1 MANIWDR
8 LQNLWNKARSGE
20 TRTPACFSIEA
31 GDGNPFSPRQHY
43 FQIIINEMFLA
54 NEREWFV
61 TYSPMAFVAATYIYN
76 KNRETS
82 PFIVGPSMLEEYG
95 QELPQGMIFRNTP
108 VTSLH
113 PYQGGELILT
123 VILYKVQ
130 RKNNVDNV
138 LKVLEKVSS
147 VINPAVP
154 AVDFASYLKIAD
166 SIMDGVETLLGL
178 EETVPVVGYRLTIN
192 PDIGQRLEP
201 IYMVLIDGDER
212 EVRKDEFLVRESR
225 LHRASQPYRGRD
237 FVLLKIAQGGK
248 RTDEQTL
255 PFYPLWETTRE
266 MATRSTND
274 HIWDEAKAH
283 FKTLNRALLSSP
295 DLTKPDYDRLSD
307 EYLAEVKEQRER
319 AVALNS
325 MRASSELS
333 EEETRTRRIS
343 EELDEL
349 DEL

>member
-8 LQNLWNKARSGE
+8 LQNLWNKARAGE
-20 TRTPACFSIEA
+20 TRTPACFSIKAE
-31 GDGNPFSPRQHY
+31 DGNPFSPRQHY
-43 FQIIINEMFLA
+43 FQIVINEMFLA

-76 KNRETS
+76 NKRETS
-82 PFIVGPSMLEEYG
+82 PFIVGPSMLKDYG

-147 VINPAVP
+147 VINPAIP
-154 AVDFASYLKIAD
+154 TIDFSSYLKIAD
-166 SIMDGVETLLGL
+166 NIMDGVETLLEL

-201 IYMVLIDGDER
+201 TYMVVIDSDER
-212 EVRKDEFLVRESR
+212 EIKKDEFLVRESR
-225 LHRASQPYRGRD
+225 LHRGSQPYRGED
-237 FVLLKIAQGGK
+237 FVLLKIAQGDR

-255 PFYPLWETTRE
+255 PFYPLWVATRE
-266 MATRSTND
+266 MATRSAND

-283 FKTLNRALLSSP
+283 FKTLNRALLNSP
-295 DLTKPDYDRLSD
+295 DLTEPDYDRLSD
-307 EYLAEVKEQRER
+307 DYLAEVKEQRER
-319 AVALNS
+319 AVALS
-325 MRASSELS
+325 SLRASSELS
-333 EEETRTRRIS
+333 EEEVRARRIAQ
-343 EELDEL
+343 ELDEL

>member
-1 MANIWDR
+1 MANMWDR
-8 LQNLWNKARSGE
+8 LQSLWNKARAGE
-20 TRTPACFSIEA
+20 TRTPACFSIKAE
-31 GDGNPFSPRQHY
+31 DGNPFSPQQHY

-61 TYSPMAFVAATYIYN
+61 TYSPMTFVAATYIYN
-76 KNRETS
+76 NNRETS

-95 QELPQGMIFRNTP
+95 YKLPQGMVFRNTP

-130 RKNNVDNV
+130 RRNNVDTV
-138 LKVLEKVSS
+138 LKVLEKISS

-154 AVDFASYLKIAD
+154 AIDFSSYLKIAG
-166 SIMDGVETLLGL
+166 SIMDGVEILLGL
-178 EETVPVVGYRLTIN
+178 EETLPVVGYRLTIN

-201 IYMVLIDGDER
+201 TYMVLIDSDER
-212 EVRKDEFLVRESR
+212 EIKKGEFLVRESR
-225 LHRASQPYRGRD
+225 LHCGSQPYREKD
-237 FVLLKIAQGGK
+237 FALLKIAQGDR

-255 PFYPLWETTRE
+255 PFYPLWETTLE
-266 MATRSTND
+266 MATRSANN
-274 HIWDEAKAH
+274 HFWDETKAH
-283 FKTLNRALLSSP
+283 FKTLNRALLNSP

-319 AVALNS
+319 AIALGS
-325 MRASSELS
+325 LRTTSEVS
-333 EEETRTRRIS
+333 EEETRARRMA

-349 DEL
+349 DDL